1 MVIYVGLI
9 IPFFY
14 AFFMLYN
21 ILLAIMKRFK
31 NRKASFDASLSY
43 AAVFPWALMPAM
55 AYLEVTQLTE
65 VLFTNGGFII
75 ITVLFLRNMIEE
87 SRKDLETLELIQTKT
102 EKEIFALR
110 CSEIG
115 LTLRETE
122 ICELVRR
129 GLIYKDIADMLSI
142 SERTVSKH
150 MENIFKKAEAK
161 NKTELINRIS
171 MRINPDDS

>member
-1 MVIYVGLI
+1 
-9 IPFFY
+9 
-14 AFFMLYN
+14 
-21 ILLAIMKRFK
+21 
-31 NRKASFDASLSY
+31 
-43 AAVFPWALMPAM
+43 ALMPAM

-102 EKEIFALR
+102 EKEIFTLR

-115 LTLRETE
+115 LTQREVE
-122 ICELVRR
+122 ICELVRE
-129 GLIYKDIADMLSI
+129 GFIYKDIAETLYI

-150 MENIFKKAEAK
+150 MQNIFKKSDVK

-171 MRINPDDS
+171 NR